1 MVEIALL
8 LGLRLRHTLVLS
20 RRLLVSQPPTRHSP
34 TAGLF
39 SLWSITPCR
48 CRPSPRP
55 FPPPTTPHD
64 PVSLR
69 RLRADAIRANAAKL
83 DDALADP
90 LDLLP
95 RAKAAISA
103 QVLRDHRGRRLPD
116 PELAPLDLEPI
127 RAILESHGLG
137 DAISPGSPDAATVE
151 REVSKLR
158 AQIAAT
164 RDRALAELARGTP
177 RPGLAA

>member
-1 MVEIALL
+1 MT
-8 LGLRLRHTLVLS
+8 TL
-20 RRLLVSQPPTRHSP
+20 PPVTPPAPSTP
-34 TAGLF
+34 
-39 SLWSITPCR
+39 SIT
-48 CRPSPRP
+48 
-55 FPPPTTPHD
+55 D

-69 RLRADAIRANAAKL
+69 RIRADAIRANAMVL
-83 DDALADP
+83 DDALADA

-103 QVLRDHRGRRLPD
+103 QVPRDGKGRRVPA
-116 PELAPLDLEPI
+116 PEPAALDSEPI

-151 REVSKLR
+151 REIGKLR
-158 AQIAAT
+158 AQLTAT

-177 RPGLAA
+177 RPDFERFKLERALGVAA